1 MIPFTLGF
9 IGGFAFAILCLMIYA
24 VLRASSMR
32 SREEEAWVEN
42 IGCTMQGL
50 SDEECGMPQTLR
62 ELHRLEEETQS
73 NQGADQKRTGA
84 KGL

>member
-9 IGGFAFAILCLMIYA
+9 IGGFAFA
-24 VLRASSMR
+24 VLLLTIFIVVKAGSLR

-50 SDEECGMPQTLR
+50 PESQERLPSALR
-62 ELHRLEEETQS
+62 EVHRLEEE
-73 NQGADQKRTGA
+73 AFRRKREAESRKTA
-84 KGL
+84 Q

>member
-42 IGCTMQGL
+42 IGCTMQDM
-50 SDEECGMPQTLR
+50 SDEAERMPSTLR
-62 ELHRLEEETQS
+62 ELHRLEEETEGVERQS
-73 NQGADQKRTGA
+73 EARERIE
-84 KGL
+84 